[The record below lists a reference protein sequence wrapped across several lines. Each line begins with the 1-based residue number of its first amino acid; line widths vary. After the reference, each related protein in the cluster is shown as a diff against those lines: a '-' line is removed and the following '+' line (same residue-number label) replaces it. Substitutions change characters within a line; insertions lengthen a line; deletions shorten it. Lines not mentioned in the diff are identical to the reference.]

1 MSIEIELARQEER
14 HLAQQKCLADCLLT
28 RERTIDE
35 MFEALLKLKNR
46 NQHTSE
52 IIK

>member
-1 MSIEIELARQEER
+1 MNKREHELEIELARQEER

-35 MFEALLKLKNR
+35 MFEVLLKLKNK
-46 NQHTSE
+46 NNE
-52 IIK
+52 